1 MPVGSWWYHAL
12 TKTMESQST
21 CSNVV
26 QNMFLT
32 SRYLEKAQEKCCC
45 IIPRRMEQRCNMQQQ
60 ALLSAKTAYRKIK
73 FSSTQIVDLVK
84 LKLSS
89 H

>member
-1 MPVGSWWYHAL
+1 
-12 TKTMESQST
+12 
-21 CSNVV
+21 
-26 QNMFLT
+26 
-32 SRYLEKAQEKCCC
+32 
-45 IIPRRMEQRCNMQQQ
+45 MEQRCNMQQQ